1 MEKIILKEKEIK
13 LVFEELVDASIE
25 FAKEV
30 YDIDIPR
37 ENFTLDGRIG
47 NSIARYYSD
56 SRTIMI
62 NKQNIKFGA
71 TINALTPSI
80 LHEVVHHC
88 LYVQGY
94 EYEDG
99 TETFEQELQ
108 THKLGTNPNFANL
121 EGAETESLFFVYK
134 PSKGCYIIECGGC
147 NKHYRCQGKWE
158 YGLKNAQCDNCGHH
172 GFTVVDKLWTI
183 RNYVRYK

>member
-13 LVFEELVDASIE
+13 LVFEELVDVSIE

-37 ENFTLDGRIG
+37 DKFSMDGRIG
-47 NSIARYYSD
+47 NSIARYYSSD
-56 SRTIMI
+56 GSIEI

-71 TINALTPSI
+71 TIEALTPS
-80 LHEVVHHC
+80 LFHEIVHHC
-88 LYVQGY
+88 LCIQGY
-94 EYEDG
+94 EYKDG
-99 TETFEQELQ
+99 TETFERELQ
-108 THKLGTNPNFANL
+108 KHKLGTNPNYPNL

-134 PSKGCYIIECGGC
+134 PSKGRYIIECGGC
-147 NKHYRCQGKWE
+147 NKHYRCHGKWE
-158 YGLKNAQCDNCGHH
+158 YGLKNAECDSCGHH
-172 GFTVVDKLWTI
+172 GFTVVDKLWTV